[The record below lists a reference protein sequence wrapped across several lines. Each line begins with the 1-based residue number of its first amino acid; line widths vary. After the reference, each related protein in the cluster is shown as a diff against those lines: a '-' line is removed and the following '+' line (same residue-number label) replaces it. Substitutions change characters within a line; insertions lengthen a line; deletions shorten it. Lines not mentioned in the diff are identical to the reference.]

1 MAELKEKEKL
11 EARPDPVE
19 RKSAPGSELS
29 PYRGSLARY
38 LYEIEAYKLLS
49 PEEEKE
55 LARRY
60 REQGDLKAAE
70 RLVTANLR
78 FVVKIAMEYRRFL
91 PALRFESEGGRGELV
106 RLLDL
111 IQEGNVGLMM
121 AVKKFD
127 PERGYRLIS
136 YAVWWIRAYIRKY
149 LLDNYS
155 LVKLGTT
162 QAQRKI
168 FYKLAQVKKGLES
181 LPAGTRSESGPEAMP
196 RGGGAELPAVAGR
209 VPVDYGVMAAALDV
223 PEKELMETDLRMALR
238 DFSLDAEMV
247 RGEET
252 TFLDVLPDQSENQE
266 ETMAGREEKD
276 ILQRVLAAAQADL
289 DEREAFIIRSRFFS
303 DSPATLQE
311 IGDKYGISRERARQI
326 EEKALGKIRRRLQDS
341 GLNFPRVISGKD
353 LRGAGPDLT
362 AGVEKSMIEPEKGR
376 K

>member
-1 MAELKEKEKL
+1 
-11 EARPDPVE
+11 
-19 RKSAPGSELS
+19 
-29 PYRGSLARY
+29 
-38 LYEIEAYKLLS
+38 
-49 PEEEKE
+49 
-55 LARRY
+55 
-60 REQGDLKAAE
+60 
-70 RLVTANLR
+70 
-78 FVVKIAMEYRRFL
+78 
-91 PALRFESEGGRGELV
+91 
-106 RLLDL
+106 
-111 IQEGNVGLMM
+111 M
-121 AVKKFD
+121 AV
-127 PERGYRLIS
+127 
-136 YAVWWIRAYIRKY
+136 
-149 LLDNYS
+149 
-155 LVKLGTT
+155 
-162 QAQRKI
+162 
-168 FYKLAQVKKGLES
+168 
-181 LPAGTRSESGPEAMP
+181 
-196 RGGGAELPAVAGR
+196 
-209 VPVDYGVMAAALDV
+209 ALDV

>member
-136 YAVWWIRAYIRKY
+136 NA
-149 LLDNYS
+149 
-155 LVKLGTT
+155 
-162 QAQRKI
+162 
-168 FYKLAQVKKGLES
+168 
-181 LPAGTRSESGPEAMP
+181 
-196 RGGGAELPAVAGR
+196 
-209 VPVDYGVMAAALDV
+209 
-223 PEKELMETDLRMALR
+223 
-238 DFSLDAEMV
+238 
-247 RGEET
+247 
-252 TFLDVLPDQSENQE
+252 
-266 ETMAGREEKD
+266 
-276 ILQRVLAAAQADL
+276 
-289 DEREAFIIRSRFFS
+289 
-303 DSPATLQE
+303 E
-311 IGDKYGISRERARQI
+311 IGRAH
-326 EEKALGKIRRRLQDS
+326 
-341 GLNFPRVISGKD
+341 V
-353 LRGAGPDLT
+353 
-362 AGVEKSMIEPEKGR
+362 
-376 K
+376 